1 MLTMYRL
8 GDSLHDTFIKW
19 EQLLQMI
26 TESHSAFL
34 STLTEEMVNDL
45 AFSTQTKDTK
55 NNACHEAIY
64 TWLDH
69 ILRSTEWKS
78 SRRLLSFSY
87 LLAACEANP
96 NHWTDMLTKVLLK
109 EEVKRAKGAVSLS
122 VPRTQTRTEAMILD
136 GNADADAGALREL
149 GWESLELWDS
159 RPLGVA

>member
-1 MLTMYRL
+1 MLTWYRL

-26 TESHSAFL
+26 TESHPAFL

-45 AFSTQTKDTK
+45 AFSSSSDPK
-55 NNACHEAIY
+55 NNAYHEAIY

-96 NHWTDMLTKVLLK
+96 NDWTDMLKRVLLK
-109 EEVKRAKGAVSLS
+109 EGAKRAKGASVS
-122 VPRTQTRTEAMILD
+122 VPQTQTGAMVVD
-136 GNADADAGALREL
+136 EDADAGALREL

-159 RPLGVA
+159 RPLGIA

>member
-1 MLTMYRL
+1 MIYRL

-26 TESHSAFL
+26 AESHSAFL
-34 STLTEEMVNDL
+34 SALTEEMVNDL
-45 AFSTQTKDTK
+45 AFSVQIKDTK
-55 NNACHEAIY
+55 NNAYHEAIY

-69 ILRSTEWKS
+69 ILRSTEWRS

-96 NHWTDMLTKVLLK
+96 NHWTDTLKRVLLK
-109 EEVKRAKGAVSLS
+109 EEAKRAKGAVSVS
-122 VPRTQTRTEAMILD
+122 VPQTQTQTEAKIVD
-136 GNADADAGALREL
+136 ENTDADACALRDL

>member
-1 MLTMYRL
+1 MYRL

-34 STLTEEMVNDL
+34 ATLTEEMVNDL

-55 NNACHEAIY
+55 NNAYHEAIY

-96 NHWTDMLTKVLLK
+96 NQWTDTLKKVLLK
-109 EEVKRAKGAVSLS
+109 EEVKRAKGAVPLS
-122 VPRTQTRTEAMILD
+122 VRQTQTQTQTEAMVVD
-136 GNADADAGALREL
+136 VNADADADALREL